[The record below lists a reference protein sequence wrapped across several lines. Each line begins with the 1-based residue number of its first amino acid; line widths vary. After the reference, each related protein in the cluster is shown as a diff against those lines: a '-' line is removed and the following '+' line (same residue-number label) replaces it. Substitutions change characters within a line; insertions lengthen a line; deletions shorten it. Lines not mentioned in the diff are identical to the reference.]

1 MPENIN
7 THAAKPFAPFEFVIA
22 MRYLRARRKDGGI
35 ALIAIISF
43 LGITLGV
50 AALIVVL
57 SIMNGFRYELLNQL
71 LGAQSH
77 VYVDVRGLTEPEI
90 EDIQNDLIRIP
101 GVLNAGPRY
110 EGQALFT
117 ANGQTVGAQVVGVLP
132 RDLANIE
139 RITAPVRGDARYGL
153 IEGSFESFGEGENG
167 GDNILIGR
175 ALAQRLG
182 VDPGDQITVLAPTGS
197 TGPFGTVPRRKAYTV
212 GGVFTVGVHQFD
224 QIVTFMPLEQA
235 LLFFSQDGPMTIEA
249 RVESPVEIGP
259 VIAQARAVLPSGVIL
274 FDWRDQSLAIYQA
287 LQVERF
293 AMRLILSVVILIA
306 ALNIITGLVM
316 LVKNKGRDIA
326 ILRTMGATR
335 GSIMRVFLLI
345 GLMIGG
351 VGAMGGAALG
361 FLFVLNIEGLQGLIE
376 AVTGVDPFNAEVYFL
391 TRLPAR
397 IDPGEVSFAIL
408 FGLFSAF
415 LAALPPAWRA
425 AQLDPVEALRYE

>member
-1 MPENIN
+1 MSDANRQR
-7 THAAKPFAPFEFVIA
+7 AKPFAPFEFVIA

-50 AALIVVL
+50 AALIIVL

-77 VYVDVRGLTEPEI
+77 VYVDVRGLTEPEV
-90 EDIQNDLIRIP
+90 EDIQSELVRIP
-101 GVLNAGPRY
+101 GVLNAGARY
-110 EGQALFT
+110 DGQALFT
-117 ANGQTVGAQVVGVLP
+117 ANGQSVAAQVVGIEP
-132 RDLANIE
+132 RDLANISSVTGTPGPGE
-139 RITAPVRGDARYGL
+139 RYGL
-153 IEGSFESFGEGENG
+153 IEGTFETFGDGLNG
-167 GDNILIGR
+167 GDTILIGR
-175 ALAQRLG
+175 ALAARLG
-182 VDPGDQITVLAPTGS
+182 VGPGDQITLLAPTGS

-212 GGVFTVGVHQFD
+212 GGIFTVGVHQFD
-224 QIVTFMPLEQA
+224 MAVTFMPLNQS
-235 LLFFSQDGPMTIEA
+235 LLFFSQEGPLTIEA
-249 RVESPVEIGP
+249 RVTAPVEIEETM
-259 VIAQARAVLPSGVIL
+259 AALRQVLPPGTPL
-274 FDWRDQSLAIYQA
+274 FDWRDQSLAFYQA

-345 GLMIGG
+345 GLMIGA
-351 VGAMGGAALG
+351 VGAIGGASLG
-361 FLFVLNIEGLQGLIE
+361 FLFVLNIESLQDAIE
-376 AVTGVDPFNAEVYFL
+376 VMTGVDPFNPEVYFL

-425 AQLDPVEALRYE
+425 ARLDPVEALRYE

>member
-1 MPENIN
+1 M
-7 THAAKPFAPFEFVIA
+7 ADVRLGGARPFAPFEFVIA
-22 MRYLRARRKDGGI
+22 MRYLRARRKEGGI

-43 LGITLGV
+43 LGIMLGV
-50 AALIVVL
+50 AALIIVL
-57 SIMNGFRYELLNQL
+57 SIMNGFRYELLSQL

-77 VYVDVRGLTEPEI
+77 VYVDVRELTEPEI
-90 EDIQNDLIRIP
+90 EEIQRDLIAIP

-117 ANGQTVGAQVVGVLP
+117 ANGQTVGAQVVGIEP
-132 RDLANIE
+132 ADLANIE
-139 RITAPVRGDARYGL
+139 RISRAPGEGDRYGL
-153 IEGSFESFGEGENG
+153 IGGTFETFGDGENG
-167 GDNILIGR
+167 GDNILIGA
-175 ALAQRLG
+175 ALARRLG
-182 VDPGDQITVLAPTGS
+182 IAEGDQITLLAPNGS

-224 QIVTFMPLEQA
+224 QVVTFMPLEQA
-235 LLFFSQDGPMTIEA
+235 LLFFAQDGPMTIEA
-249 RVESPVEIGP
+249 RVQNPVEIAE
-259 VIAQARAVLPSGVIL
+259 IMAQVRRAVPAGTIV
-274 FDWRDQSLAIYQA
+274 FDWRDQSLAFYQA

-335 GSIMRVFLLI
+335 GAVMRVFLLI
-345 GLMIGG
+345 GTMIGM
-351 VGAMGGAALG
+351 VGALGGAALG
-361 FLFVLNIEGLQGLIE
+361 FLFVLNIESIQGFIE
-376 AVTGVDPFNAEVYFL
+376 VLTGVDPFNPEVYFL

-397 IDPGEVSFAIL
+397 IDPGEVTFAIL

-425 AQLDPVEALRYE
+425 ARLDPVEALRYE